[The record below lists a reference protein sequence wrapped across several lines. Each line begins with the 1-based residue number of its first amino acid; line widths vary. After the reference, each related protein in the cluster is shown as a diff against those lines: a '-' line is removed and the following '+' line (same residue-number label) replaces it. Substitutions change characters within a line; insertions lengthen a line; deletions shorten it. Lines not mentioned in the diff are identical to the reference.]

1 MKIKT
6 KLTFEVILLVSLIG
20 TVSLTAILSTD
31 EVQNRF
37 FELTEGTMPMLD
49 SLKDMRYSSTKI
61 SAATMQIILL
71 YDESNFSTSVN
82 VEEKLER
89 KFFDIEM
96 AKSLFNVAYSQ
107 YFSLIENNYPHK
119 VSDTEMIAER
129 WNELL
134 VASNNLIS
142 AKNTVTGG
150 DILELTEK
158 FENNHQMT
166 EQVIMFEII
175 NLSAEIRDKQVTV
188 DSIVDNTTLTALI
201 VLNLFIATTLGI
213 RLLIVKSISKPL
225 QKLQNATKE
234 IAHGNFVKAELLG
247 NDEISDLGTDIDKM
261 SDNLE
266 KLNKDI
272 IKSERLSSIGQLSSR
287 LAHDLRNP
295 LSIIKNSL
303 AILNVK
309 FDRIMDEKT
318 SLQMARV
325 GNAVDRMTHQ
335 IEDVLDYVNVSELK
349 LESTSLISVIESST
363 LGMEIP
369 RQIKVLLPKNN
380 TTINCDPYKLES
392 AFSNLI
398 LNSIQAIDGD
408 GEIRINIKDSE
419 KNVIID
425 FIDSGPGI
433 PENLIDK
440 IFEPLFTTK
449 QVGTGLGLPGCKSII
464 EKHGGTLIVSNNPT
478 TFTVTLPKDPIRNS
492 EKPNFHDVEL
502 EKNLHD

>member
-96 AKSLFNVAYSQ
+96 AKRLFNAAYSK

-142 AKNTVTGG
+142 AKNTVAGG

-158 FENNHQMT
+158 FENNHQLT
-166 EQVIMFEII
+166 EQVIVFEII
-175 NLSAEIRDKQVTV
+175 NLTAEIRDKQVTV

-272 IKSERLSSIGQLSSR
+272 IKNERLSSIGQLSSR

-502 EKNLHD
+502 EKNLYG